1 MLQEYFPQLV
11 NVPIFEDLDCDWAN
25 VEWSKKKKKILK
37 SRKEA
42 LESQNEVRKIFFN
55 VITIIL
61 VLIIITIL
69 YHKIFCLKKSDQISC
84 IEKATQCK
92 T

>member
-42 LESQNEVRKIFFN
+42 IESQNEVRKIFFN

-61 VLIIITIL
+61 LLIITT
-69 YHKIFCLKKSDQISC
+69 YIFFMKYSVSKKNPQI
-84 IEKATQCK
+84 
-92 T
+92 